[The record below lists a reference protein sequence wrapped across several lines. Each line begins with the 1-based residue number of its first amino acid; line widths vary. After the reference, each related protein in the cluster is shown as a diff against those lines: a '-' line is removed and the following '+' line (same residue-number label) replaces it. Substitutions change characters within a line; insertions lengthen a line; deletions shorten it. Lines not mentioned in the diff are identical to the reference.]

1 MVSSILLN
9 YSLYFC
15 VKRKLIW
22 AVVQKS
28 TLGMYIMLNINSF
41 TDLGDMIHYLI
52 IIYVFISVFKL
63 PMGSSPQGNH
73 RLKGATMEGRS
84 PQIFFVLFYNFTY
97 CPTLFFT
104 FIIVNGKELLLGT
117 YQCVIKTQLFF
128 LRNINIDLIYTV
140 FYDSE
145 LLLSGTLKTLWENF
159 FLFF

>member
-1 MVSSILLN
+1 MYLFLYLN
-9 YSLYFC
+9 FLWDQAH
-15 VKRKLIW
+15 RETI
-22 AVVQKS
+22 
-28 TLGMYIMLNINSF
+28 
-41 TDLGDMIHYLI
+41 
-52 IIYVFISVFKL
+52 
-63 PMGSSPQGNH
+63 GSREPQWRAEAH
-73 RLKGATMEGRS
+73 KF
-84 PQIFFVLFYNFTY
+84 FFVLFYNFTY
-97 CPTLFFT
+97 YPTLFFT